1 MYLDVTSRSKWVG
14 EPDYLTI
21 PNNHKP
27 CKYWNISQF
36 LTWKFSLICRLHK
49 RIIGM
54 HCCLDSDTAVHLLQ
68 WRCPTPPFVPP
79 PPPFSIT
86 TQPPTE
92 LVVRA
97 SFAIA
102 VKSWNCS
109 AKFCKRPQIWLCGF
123 WRQLWAANGLLLSLS
138 LQMIDLGRESGS
150 VSLVFFVTGK
160 SCASCV
166 GIQRTSGFEKSW
178 QVLLWFHLKF
188 ERQINPTPLFLQML
202 ICITFKLW

>member
-14 EPDYLTI
+14 DYLTI

-27 CKYWNISQF
+27 CKDWNFFQF
-36 LTWKFSLICRLHK
+36 SICKFSLVRRLHK

-54 HCCLDSDTAVHLLQ
+54 HCCLDSDTAVHLFQ
-68 WRCPTPPFVPP
+68 WRCPTTLYHLPHPSQSQLNPPQSSLWEPVC
-79 PPPFSIT
+79 
-86 TQPPTE
+86 
-92 LVVRA
+92 
-97 SFAIA
+97 AIA

-123 WRQLWAANGLLLSLS
+123 WRQLWAANGLLFSLS
-138 LQMIDLGRESGS
+138 LQMIDLGRERGS
-150 VSLVFFVTGK
+150 VSLVFFVSGK

-166 GIQRTSGFEKSW
+166 GIQRTSGFKKSW
-178 QVLLWFHLKF
+178 QVLLWFNLKF